1 MAGKFFLYKYQ
12 VGDIVT
18 MRKSHPC
25 GSKNWEV
32 LRIGAEIKLKCA
44 KCGHEFVMSRPAL
57 EKATVSVVAASDTSN
72 SNESDKKE

>member
-32 LRIGAEIKLKCA
+32 LRIGADIKLKCA
-44 KCGHEFVMSRPAL
+44 KCGHEFVMSRQAL
-57 EKATVSVVAASDTSN
+57 EKATVSVASAAGNSDGD
-72 SNESDKKE
+72 DKKE

>member
-32 LRIGAEIKLKCA
+32 LRIGADIKLKCA
-44 KCGHEFVMSRPAL
+44 KCGHEFVMSRQAL
-57 EKATVSVVAASDTSN
+57 EKATVSVAPAAENSDGD
-72 SNESDKKE
+72 DKKE